1 MTSFMM
7 ALSKKAF
14 MRYTSIERNGN
25 SSKRFF
31 LGLKLFCF
39 GHIFTIYYNVSLT
52 HSRHKSVMYL
62 CISLKIST

>member
-1 MTSFMM
+1 MTTSFMM

-31 LGLKLFCF
+31 SWSETILFWTYF
-39 GHIFTIYYNVSLT
+39 YNL
-52 HSRHKSVMYL
+52 L
-62 CISLKIST
+62 